1 MISIVIPNYNGMEH
15 LGVCYDSLRKQ
26 TYRDF
31 EIILVDNNSKDDSV
45 EFTEKNY
52 PDIKVLKVNYNSGF
66 AKAVN
71 GGIKISTG
79 EYILLLNNDTECKDD
94 FLTEMISGF
103 KDKDTGSVACK
114 MLNFYKRDNID
125 DAGDFIKLQGSPYAR
140 GHGEQDMGQ
149 FDREKFIFGACAGAA
164 IYRKDIFNKIGYFD
178 EDFFAYYEDVDMSFR
193 MQIAGYKC
201 YYNPK
206 AVCYHKRGATT
217 KTMTGF
223 ETMLCE
229 KNLVALRLK
238 NYPLMMLLKCFPYF
252 VIVRLKR
259 YYKFLTEHSSSL
271 FFSAVKGYCKGL
283 LEIPK
288 SLRKRKYI
296 QKSRTVSREYLESI
310 LK

>member
-15 LGVCYDSLRKQ
+15 LETCYNSLSKQ
-26 TYRDF
+26 TYKDF

-45 EFTEKNY
+45 KFTEKNY
-52 PDIKVLKVNYNSGF
+52 PDIKILKVNYNSGF

-71 GGIKISTG
+71 GGIKISIG
-79 EYILLLNNDTECKDD
+79 EFTLLLNNDTECKED
-94 FLTEMISGF
+94 FLEEMLKGF
-103 KDKDTGSVACK
+103 RDKDTGSVACK
-114 MLNFYKRDNID
+114 MINFYDRSIID
-125 DAGDFIKLQGSPYAR
+125 DAGDFIKLKGSPYAR
-140 GHGEQDMGQ
+140 GHGEQDIGQ
-149 FDREKFIFGACAGAA
+149 YDRHKYIFGACAGAA
-164 IYRKDIFNKIGYFD
+164 MYKREIFYELGFFD

-229 KNLVALRLK
+229 KNLIAVRLK
-238 NYPLMMLLKCFPYF
+238 NYPFLTLLKCSPYF
-252 VIVRLKR
+252 MIVRIKR
-259 YYKFLTEHSSSL
+259 YYNFLTKHSSSL
-271 FFSAVKGYCKGL
+271 FMSAVKGYFKGL

-288 SLRKRKYI
+288 SLRKRKFI
-296 QKSRTVSREYLESI
+296 QKSRTVSSEYLENI